1 MVVTYYIKFF
11 CIGTDRHSIVE
22 ADIESFPNV
31 AKMEE
36 NITKDR
42 ILVKIK
48 IIRANFRKA
57 VDIGKRSG
65 GRGVLLLHFTTYIKV
80 SIRHENFLIMN

>member
-36 NITKDR
+36 NITKD
-42 ILVKIK
+42 ISLVKIK

-57 VDIGKRSG
+57 VDIGKRSDG
-65 GRGVLLLHFTTYIKV
+65 GGVLLLHFTTYIKV
-80 SIRHENFLIMN
+80 STRHENFLIMN

>member
-1 MVVTYYIKFF
+1 MK
-11 CIGTDRHSIVE
+11 

-36 NITKDR
+36 TITKDR
-42 ILVKIK
+42 ILAKIK
-48 IIRANFRKA
+48 IIRANFRKT

-65 GRGVLLLHFTTYIKV
+65 GGGVLLLHFTAYIKV
-80 SIRHENFLIMN
+80 SIRHENFPIVS

>member
-1 MVVTYYIKFF
+1 MQGTRTKKIKKVF
-11 CIGTDRHSIVE
+11 IDRHSIVE

-48 IIRANFRKA
+48 I
-57 VDIGKRSG
+57 GKRSG
-65 GRGVLLLHFTTYIKV
+65 GGGVLLLHFTTYIKA

>member
-1 MVVTYYIKFF
+1 M
-11 CIGTDRHSIVE
+11 E

-36 NITKDR
+36 TITKDR
-42 ILVKIK
+42 ILAKIK

-65 GRGVLLLHFTTYIKV
+65 GGGVLLLHFTAYIKV
-80 SIRHENFLIMN
+80 SIRHENFPIVS

>member
-1 MVVTYYIKFF
+1 MQGTRTKKIKKVF
-11 CIGTDRHSIVE
+11 IDRHSIVE

-36 NITKDR
+36 TITKDR
-42 ILVKIK
+42 ILAKIK

-65 GRGVLLLHFTTYIKV
+65 GGGVLLLHFTAYIKV
-80 SIRHENFLIMN
+80 SIRHENFPIVS